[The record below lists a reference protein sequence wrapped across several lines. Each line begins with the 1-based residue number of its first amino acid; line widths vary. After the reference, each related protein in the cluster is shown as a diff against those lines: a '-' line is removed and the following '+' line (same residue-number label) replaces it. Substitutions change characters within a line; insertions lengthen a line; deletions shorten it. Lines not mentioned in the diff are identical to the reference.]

1 MHFMYFLY
9 IEMHHAGESRGGHD
23 MDKKAPST
31 YKRPGALTI
40 GYDTNSVVSKFRT
53 PDLWRI
59 NI

>member
-1 MHFMYFLY
+1 
-9 IEMHHAGESRGGHD
+9 